1 MSLNPRHST
10 TRRLEGKK
18 SHDVKFK
25 SRAKP
30 LRSESESQLSGSCRS
45 QGCRDGLSHQL
56 PCIHGAD
63 RASEEAYRLRMWAG
77 GRGCGHRQAPSSS
90 SFPERGPQPARAS
103 VPSRVRDSSS
113 GQVGRARNNWLPAP
127 AGNWRA
133 LRVWHLALGENLTV

>member
-25 SRAKP
+25 STAKP

-77 GRGCGHRQAPSSS
+77 GRGGQS
-90 SFPERGPQPARAS
+90 EAS
-103 VPSRVRDSSS
+103 KA
-113 GQVGRARNNWLPAP
+113 VGTDKLLPAP
-127 AGNWRA
+127 PSLKGGLSQPGHLSPAGSGIRA
-133 LRVWHLALGENLTV
+133 VDRWAGPGTTGRLPLQVIGEH